1 MQATFKIQAN
11 ELNDDLLLQI
21 KRIFEGRPITL
32 YISTEMDET
41 DYLAADPAN
50 KQHILDS
57 MVSEPSISFTSD
69 EFEKYVKELLNNSN
83 ERE

>member
-1 MQATFKIQAN
+1 MQATFKIKAD

-41 DYLAADPAN
+41 GYLAANRAN
-50 KQHILDS
+50 KKHILDS
-57 MVSEPSISFTSD
+57 MVSEPSISFTPD
-69 EFEKYVKELLNNSN
+69 EFEKHVKELLKNND